1 MSIKSAVAIALAFA
15 CNAAAAAP
23 LDFSGPTALAAEDGV
38 VDSAALADFDGD
50 GDNDIAWASS
60 ANGRVSFLS
69 NSGGAGVRA
78 TLLQI
83 ASVKH
88 VATADVDLDGRADLV
103 TATTGGSLVFHRNT
117 GVVTGGVPQFESHPA
132 FATGAT
138 LIAKMALA
146 DMNRD
151 GRADLVLGRISSPLL
166 QVHFFTQGSAGR
178 FSAAA
183 AVPAP
188 ANALRIRDLALADF
202 DNDGQRDIVAT
213 ASFESAS
220 AQTGGQVFLV
230 PRSTGGGFAAA
241 LTIDAGTES
250 PFLHPG
256 FAFDAIV
263 AWHSDVQNG
272 VDVAYA
278 INDGAE
284 SRLVVLHN
292 DGTRIAAPPIVVDQG
307 SSPYRALA
315 ARDLDRD
322 GDDDLVFVSGAGE
335 TGWLEN
341 NFAIGLPPTRHLLDA
356 PLAGRAIALFTDDA
370 DLDGDFDLRFLQDAG
385 GLFGH
390 RNVTLHGNPFLAGN
404 ERFISIP
411 APTGPFEVVT
421 RQLDRGPRREGVV
434 AEFNAGTVRTLTSTR
449 FSFSK
454 LNTGLRNPP
463 VMSDVGAARE
473 LSVGDFDHDGDDDF
487 MLATGESGNAPPA
500 NQNRLHTSLNGSPP
514 LNATLACTA
523 NDIRG
528 LAAGDLREPSFAAVY
543 AAEDADKVA
552 VFSACPQETLI
563 STVANGIPNGPNSAK
578 LGDLDQDGDLDLVIA
593 ARQPSTAELAGDLLG
608 WYPNLGAANFG
619 PLVRIATIV
628 GARDATLADV
638 DRDGKLDVVAGST
651 EAGIQLF
658 RNLGGAVFATP
669 VVAADIVGP
678 NRVEAADLDHD
689 GDIDL
694 VVPSAS
700 ETGRGPFAAQC
711 GLSVLLADGD
721 GGFAAPICVSDP
733 VVGSIPWTRA
743 AVDDIDGNGMP
754 DIVATAFSD
763 GIVMLYSPNAPE
775 HFSIVDGADAA
786 ASVLDSGVEQCVSHA
801 DLFHLGRA
809 GDSDLQPAQVTANA
823 LGTQGT
829 GFVDALVLRADD
841 GDSIAETNA
850 DAVIAVADD
859 TTLVDGNVTWT
870 FTPTHRQ
877 PVGDGFRRY
886 WLCVRPLPALL
897 PNNQVLQLSALQ
909 FPAVRNADT
918 GTAANGRVRDGDIR
932 VSVRSAPIFRDG
944 LEAFN

>member
-1 MSIKSAVAIALAFA
+1 MSIKPALAIALAFA
-15 CNAAAAAP
+15 CSAADAAP
-23 LDFSGPTALAAEDGV
+23 LDFSDSTMLAAEEGA
-38 VDSAALADFDGD
+38 VDDAVLADFDGD

-60 ANGRVSFLS
+60 GNGRVSFLA
-69 NSGGAGVRA
+69 NTGGAGVRA

-103 TATTGGSLVFHRNT
+103 TATTAGSLVFHRNT

-151 GRADLVLGRISSPLL
+151 GRADLVVGRIVSPLL
-166 QVHFFTQGSAGR
+166 QVHFFTPGSADR
-178 FSAAA
+178 FSAATT
-183 AVPAP
+183 VPAP
-188 ANALRIRDLALADF
+188 DNAIRIHDLALADF
-202 DNDGQRDIVAT
+202 DNDGQRDIVGT
-213 ASFESAS
+213 ASFESPS

-230 PRSTGGGFAAA
+230 PRNTGGGFAAA
-241 LTIDAGTES
+241 LTIDSDTES

-256 FAFDAIV
+256 FGFGAIV
-263 AWHSDVQNG
+263 AWHFDVQNG
-272 VDVAYA
+272 PDVAYA

-284 SRLVVLHN
+284 SRLVVLRN
-292 DGTRIAAPPIVVDQG
+292 DGSRIVAPPIVVDQS

-322 GDDDLVFVSGAGE
+322 GDEDLVFVSGAGE

-341 NFAIGLPPTRHLLDA
+341 NFPTGAPPTRHLLDA
-356 PLAGRAIALFTDDA
+356 PQPGRAIALFTDDA
-370 DLDGDFDLRFLQDAG
+370 DLDGDVDLRFMQDAG

-390 RNVTLHGNPFLAGN
+390 RNVTLHGNPFIAGN

-421 RQLDRGPRREGVV
+421 RRLGRGPRREAVLT
-434 AEFNAGTVRTLTSTR
+434 EFNAGTVRTLTSTR
-449 FSFSK
+449 LGFSK
-454 LNTGLRNPP
+454 LNTGLGNPP

-487 MLATGESGNAPPA
+487 LLATGESGSAPPT
-500 NQNRLHTSLNGSPP
+500 NQNRLHISSNGSPP
-514 LNATLACTA
+514 LNATLACTG

-528 LAAGDLREPSFAAVY
+528 LAAGDLREPGFAAVY

-552 VFSACPQETLI
+552 VFSTCAQETLI
-563 STVANGIPNGPNSAK
+563 STVANGVPNGPNSAK

-608 WYPNLGAANFG
+608 WYPNLGAAIFG

-638 DRDGKLDVVAGST
+638 DRDGKLDVIAGST
-651 EAGIQLF
+651 DAGIQLF
-658 RNLGGAVFATP
+658 RNLGGGVFATP
-669 VVAADIVGP
+669 VVAANVVGP

-700 ETGRGPFAAQC
+700 ETGRGPTATQC

-721 GGFAAPICVSDP
+721 GGFASPICVDDP
-733 VVGSIPWTRA
+733 VVGNIPWTRA
-743 AVDDIDGNGMP
+743 AIDDIDGNGVP
-754 DIVATAFSD
+754 DIVATAFGD
-763 GIVMLYSPNAPE
+763 GIVMLFSPNAPE
-775 HFSIVDGADAA
+775 HFTVVDGAEAA
-786 ASVLDSGVEQCVSHA
+786 ASVVSAGVEQCVSHA

-809 GDSDLQPAQVTANA
+809 GDSDLQLAQVTANA
-823 LGTQGT
+823 LGTQGI

-841 GDSIAETNA
+841 GDLVAETNA
-850 DAVIAVADD
+850 DAVIAVAQD
-859 TTLVDGNVTWT
+859 TTFVDGNITWT

-877 PVGDGFRRY
+877 PVGDEFRRY
-886 WLCVRPLPALL
+886 WLCVRPPPVLL
-897 PNNQVLQLSALQ
+897 VNNQVLQLSGLQ

-918 GTAANGRVRDGDIR
+918 GTAASGRVRDGDVR

-944 LEAFN
+944 FEAFN